1 MKLTAKSSLYYLI
14 YSLFIF
20 AIGTIVFYFLIQKV
34 LHDSIDEALH
44 QEKNQLVENL
54 KYENDFAELHNSD
67 FIEIVKVGNDVEL
80 YDKYYLRTIYDST
93 MNENVEYRELKSV
106 YKHGGYFYEIT
117 IRQSLSE
124 SKTLLKS
131 ILPIEVTLFLGLIIG
146 VLLINRYISDKI
158 FKPFYELV
166 EKLKFYDLVTVKIIP
181 YEKSNVEEFDE
192 LSEIVEKMT
201 TRIYKNYTSQ
211 KEFNENSAHELQTPL
226 AIIRNKLE
234 LLIQSKNL
242 NNEDMALIESI
253 FFTINRLTQL
263 NKSLILLSK
272 IENDQY
278 GDLAKINIGKL
289 LAKLLESFEE
299 FISEKSIKLELDLVE
314 LKTFSSNKV
323 LIETLLANLISNAI
337 KHNVEGGTIS
347 IRTYSDNILEIK
359 NTGVALAVEPERMFD
374 RFLKS
379 STSEMSVG
387 LGLSIVKKIC
397 DLYKFKVTYT
407 CNSNIHFIQIEF

>member
-14 YSLFIF
+14 YTLFIF
-20 AIGTIVFYFLIQKV
+20 AIGTVVFYFLIQKV
-34 LHDSIDEALH
+34 LHDAIDEALH
-44 QEKNQLVENL
+44 QEKNQVVQNL

-67 FIEIVKVGNDVEL
+67 FIDIVKVYNDVEL
-80 YDKYYLRTIYDST
+80 YDKYYTRTIYDSIL
-93 MNENVEYRELKSV
+93 NENIDYRELKSV
-106 YKHGGYFYEIT
+106 YKHGGNLYEIT

-158 FKPFYELV
+158 FQPFYDLV

-242 NNEDMALIESI
+242 TDDDMALIESM

-278 GDLAKINIGKL
+278 GDLTKIDIDIL
-289 LAKLLESFEE
+289 LVTILDYFEE
-299 FISEKSIKLELDLVE
+299 FISDKNIKLELDLE
-314 LKTFSSNKV
+314 KLKPFSSNIV
-323 LIETLLANLISNAI
+323 LIETLLTNLISNAI
-337 KHNVEGGTIS
+337 KHNVEGGHIT
-347 IRTYSDNILEIK
+347 IRTYSNNILEIK
-359 NTGVALAVEPERMFD
+359 NTGAALEVDPERMFG
-374 RFLKS
+374 RFSKN
-379 STSEMSVG
+379 STTETSVG
-387 LGLSIVKKIC
+387 LGLAIVKKIC
-397 DLYKFKVTYT
+397 DYYNFSISYT
-407 CNSNIHFIQIEF
+407 NLKNEHTIKIQF